1 MNDDSNF
8 QGSFVKIIREVGRD
22 FPELNI
28 KTRISKHRV
37 KILNSPL
44 ELYSKSISA
53 ILRLTEEIQNSL
65 DYFPDSPLLERLE
78 SNNAKMK
85 KALIMLAF
93 ARKEMFS

>member
-1 MNDDSNF
+1 MHKDNSF
-8 QGSFVKIIREVGRD
+8 QGSFVKIIREVGKD
-22 FPELNI
+22 FPELKL
-28 KTRISKHRV
+28 KTKISKHSV
-37 KILNSPL
+37 KILNSPM

-65 DYFPDSPLLERLE
+65 DYFPDSPLLEQLE

>member
-1 MNDDSNF
+1 MDDNSNF
-8 QGSFVKIIREVGRD
+8 KGSFVEIIKEVGKD

-28 KTRISKHRV
+28 RTKVSKHHV

-53 ILRLTEEIQNSL
+53 ILRLTEEIQSSL
-65 DYFPDSPLLERLE
+65 DYFPDSPLLEQIE
-78 SNNAKMK
+78 SNNSKMK